1 MFLWFSACH
10 CEKQR
15 MLRRGNQGEAVFR
28 YAGFPRS
35 LRSLRN
41 DKRVGTPAPDVIAFF
56 LLSFRATP
64 RNLGVSRISLRRI
77 LHCVQND
84 NMGGAPAPDV
94 IAFFLLS
101 FRAMPRNL
109 GVSRISLRRI
119 LHCVQNDN
127 MGWDTH
133 TRRNCILP
141 FVIPSNAEE
150 SRRKPHF
157 ATLDFNNYADA

>member
-1 MFLWFSACH
+1 
-10 CEKQR
+10 

-56 LLSFRATP
+56 LLSFRAMP

-84 NMGGAPAPDV
+84 NMGGAPTPDG

-101 FRAMPRNL
+101 FRATSRNL

-119 LHCVQNDN
+119 PTT
-127 MGWDTH
+127 MPTH
-133 TRRNCILP
+133 RDLWLSP
-141 FVIPSNAEE
+141 FAKAV
-150 SRRKPHF
+150 
-157 ATLDFNNYADA
+157 ATLVSAFVTRCKQVDSLGIDGMAYGEAVLLFC